1 MIRVILL
8 LSIRRNV
15 REIGQKNLKMMVMAA
30 VNRLCKFQ
38 LILIRRECDL
48 WNQRKKSCR
57 RSYSSRKATLKSS
70 VRLQS

>member
-30 VNRLCKFQ
+30 VYRLCKFQ
-38 LILIRRECDL
+38 LILIRRECDF
-48 WNQRKKSCR
+48 WNQRKRAVEDLIPLAK
-57 RSYSSRKATLKSS
+57 
-70 VRLQS
+70 QH

>member
-48 WNQRKKSCR
+48 WNQRKKS
-57 RSYSSRKATLKSS
+57 
-70 VRLQS
+70 